1 MVDWLQEVRLGAVG
15 IALNPAAFTYAG
27 YPILDA
33 IKMVDCPVIEVH
45 ISNIH
50 RREAEWRS
58 KSIMT
63 QVVTGIIS
71 GLGVH
76 GYELAVQH
84 LLQRHAAEREVKPT
98 HARFGVLA
106 LITFATMLNYVDRSV
121 MGVAQP
127 SLVRGA
133 RDRPRADGVDL
144 LGVLVDVCARADSRR
159 ARSRQA
165 RRRV

>member
-1 MVDWLQEVRLGAVG
+1 MRGKIYVFNGPNLNLLGTREPEIYGRDTLAQVEKRCRALTDAHGLELDFRQTNAEHVMVDWLQEARVGAVG
-15 IALNPAAFTYAG
+15 IAFNPAAFTYAG

-50 RREAEWRS
+50 RRETEWRS

-76 GYELAVQH
+76 GYELAVSH
-84 LLQRHAAEREVKPT
+84 LIQRRKRKAPKRK
-98 HARFGVLA
+98 
-106 LITFATMLNYVDRSV
+106 S
-121 MGVAQP
+121 
-127 SLVRGA
+127 
-133 RDRPRADGVDL
+133 
-144 LGVLVDVCARADSRR
+144 
-159 ARSRQA
+159 
-165 RRRV
+165 